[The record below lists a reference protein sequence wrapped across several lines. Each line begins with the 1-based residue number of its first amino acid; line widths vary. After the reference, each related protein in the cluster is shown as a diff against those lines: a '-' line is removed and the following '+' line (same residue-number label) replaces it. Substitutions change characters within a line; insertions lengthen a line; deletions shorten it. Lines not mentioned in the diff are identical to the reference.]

1 MVNDNLKIARFCKL
15 FKYYSYVQF
24 MKYCSLVKYI
34 FIVGLWVGWPG
45 LDVNDMVFENV
56 PESDPDDTSPT
67 AGLK

>member
-1 MVNDNLKIARFCKL
+1 MFHFDLLLITIEISVNKRNKIPLKI
-15 FKYYSYVQF
+15 YSPF
-24 MKYCSLVKYI
+24 L
-34 FIVGLWVGWPG
+34 GLWVGWPG